1 MVNCSMI
8 AILFDQ
14 ITYFDHFT
22 LLLLFSGKYF
32 FLIIDFPFYKM
43 PEAKGPETE
52 ALDSGVFSIPI
63 ENAPG

>member
-1 MVNCSMI
+1 M
-8 AILFDQ
+8 AIILQLTIFP
-14 ITYFDHFT
+14 FR
-22 LLLLFSGKYF
+22 S

>member
-1 MVNCSMI
+1 ME
-8 AILFDQ
+8 IL
-14 ITYFDHFT
+14 
-22 LLLLFSGKYF
+22 

-52 ALDSGVFSIPI
+52 ALDSDVFSTPI